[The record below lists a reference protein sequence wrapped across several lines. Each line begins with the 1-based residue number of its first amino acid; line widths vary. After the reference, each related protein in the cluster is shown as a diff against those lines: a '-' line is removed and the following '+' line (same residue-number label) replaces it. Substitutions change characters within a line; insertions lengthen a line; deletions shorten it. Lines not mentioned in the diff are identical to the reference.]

1 MKTPSL
7 QSQKKISSFAQSLCS
22 VWNVS
27 TYWRVRRLCALFLL
41 LPEASE
47 KKKNL
52 HIYFLNHIL
61 MVQNPFV
68 IWRKNPTFRNC
79 QFFSWKFFSYLGFF
93 VMAKQTL
100 RFDGKTQLLEFDNF
114 SRENSLVIFNSN
126 QTLRFDGKIHFS
138 QIDNFSRENSG
149 SRVTL

>member
-1 MKTPSL
+1 MIWMKTPSL

-79 QFFSWKFFSYLGFF
+79 HFFNFLVKILRLLGFFCESKTNITIWRKNPTFRIWQFFSWKLFHIWFNVPEWCSCW
-93 VMAKQTL
+93 
-100 RFDGKTQLLEFDNF
+100 RWLL
-114 SRENSLVIFNSN
+114 L
-126 QTLRFDGKIHFS
+126 HW
-138 QIDNFSRENSG
+138 
-149 SRVTL
+149 